1 MARSAL
7 FSSLIL
13 AACVLLQ
20 TTLLEHVAIRGAV
33 PDLSLVA
40 LLFIATRKGS
50 FVGEVGGF
58 VSGLLEDFLS
68 LSPLGLHA
76 LLKTVLGYL
85 CGLTRGKVFV
95 DPILMPLLLAVSATI
110 IKRGLAS
117 LVMLMFQEGA
127 EPIVWGVTGWVELG
141 YNAILAPF
149 VFALM
154 GLVPLYQKRRG
165 DQYT

>member
-13 AACVLLQ
+13 AGCVLLQ
-20 TTLLEHVAIRGAV
+20 TTLLAHVAVRGAV
-33 PDLSLVA
+33 PDLSLVV

-50 FVGEVGGF
+50 LVGEVGGF

-76 LLKTVLGYL
+76 LLKTVMGYL
-85 CGLTRGKVFV
+85 YGLMRGKVFV
-95 DPILMPLLLAVSATI
+95 DPILMPLLLAVTATI
-110 IKRGLAS
+110 AKRGIAV
-117 LVMLMFQEGA
+117 LVMLLFANGA
-127 EPIVWGVTGWVELG
+127 EPVVWGVTGWVELG
-141 YNAILAPF
+141 YNAVLAPF

-154 GLVPLYQKRRG
+154 GLLPLYQKRRE

>member
-7 FSSLIL
+7 YSSLIL
-13 AACVLLQ
+13 AGCVLLQ

-33 PDLSLVA
+33 PDLSLVV

-50 FVGEVGGF
+50 LVGEVGGF

-85 CGLTRGKVFV
+85 YGLVRGKVFV
-95 DPILMPLLLAVSATI
+95 DPILMPLLMAVIATVSKRALA
-110 IKRGLAS
+110 G
-117 LVMLMFQEGA
+117 LVMLLFREGA
-127 EPIVWGVTGWVELG
+127 EPVVWGVTGWVELG

-154 GLVPLYQKRRG
+154 GLVPLYQKRREG
-165 DQYT
+165 QYT